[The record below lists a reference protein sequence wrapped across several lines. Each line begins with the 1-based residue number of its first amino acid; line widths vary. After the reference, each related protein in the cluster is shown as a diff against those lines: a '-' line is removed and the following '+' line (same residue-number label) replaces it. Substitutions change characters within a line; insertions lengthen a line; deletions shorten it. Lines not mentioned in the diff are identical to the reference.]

1 MKAKSFFII
10 ASLAIAG
17 LANAQSNLGK
27 SFNYGIKLGV
37 DVNTAA
43 TPKTMDAYQAGVFL
57 QVGRQIY
64 VQPEAYY
71 TLQSG
76 KFSMENSYVRVPL
89 MLGYHVFDIDVLRF
103 NVEAGPT
110 YSKQL
115 VSGSKGFF
123 NWGAGVGVDVFK
135 IITAD
140 LRYSFK
146 ADDNALTLN
155 TNRMNFTVGLR
166 L

>member
-1 MKAKSFFII
+1 MA
-10 ASLAIAG
+10 AIG
-17 LANAQSNLGK
+17 SVNAQSNTGK
-27 SFNYGIKLGV
+27 SFNYGIKLGL
-37 DVNTAA
+37 DINTA
-43 TPKTMDAYQAGVFL
+43 TSPKTMDAYQAGAFL
-57 QVGRQIY
+57 QIGRQFYI
-64 VQPEAYY
+64 QPEAYY

-115 VSGSKGFF
+115 VSGSTGFF
-123 NWGAGVGVDVFK
+123 NWGAGFGVDVFK

-140 LRYSFK
+140 LRYTFK
-146 ADDNALTLN
+146 ANNNALTLN